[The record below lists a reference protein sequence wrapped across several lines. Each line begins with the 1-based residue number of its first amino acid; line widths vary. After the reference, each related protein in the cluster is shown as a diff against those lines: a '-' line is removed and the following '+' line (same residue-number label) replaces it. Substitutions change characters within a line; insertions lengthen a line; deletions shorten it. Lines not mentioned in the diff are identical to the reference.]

1 MNENETIAQRAFEL
15 FQDALQKNQLELARL
30 YLLNA
35 VTHNPEQNY
44 IEAYVSLI
52 EKHPDNERYNVVS
65 QVSNILSVAALQGK
79 PENIPTILDVQVK
92 LAKIADASI
101 DCPNQNEHKGESL
114 NDFYSEYAWEKVI
127 ESNKQN
133 DIEYV
138 KARNIA
144 MRTII
149 DSGELST
156 EEQTSFEREFELS
169 LSYMEWLNKKLQL
182 EENIKVL
189 QTNIKSD
196 EPFFVHMEALCKE
209 CHILIDHLCMLNIP
223 QQLKGE
229 SWHKQIDDLEALLR
243 TCEQRIVEKKDT
255 PAVIKLCNEG
265 NEISKVYFP
274 LTEPEPALGKGCK
287 TEFIEKIRDFLV
299 RASSVAQT
307 LTSEKLSQSL
317 SEVIKTVSKLGRE
330 KEVERYAAYQHYS
343 AKLCASAIKNFHNV
357 TWVWE
362 KDADKILIESKIANI
377 DESLLCPECAEIYH
391 SARGMLQEKLDKKDS
406 RIDFQVACVTSPKI
420 RLESF

>member
-1 MNENETIAQRAFEL
+1 MNDNETVAQKAFEL

-35 VTHNPEQNY
+35 VTHNPEQKY
-44 IEAYVSLI
+44 IEAYVTLI
-52 EKHPDNERYNVVS
+52 EKTPKNERYNVVN

-79 PENIPTILDVQVK
+79 PENIPLILTVQEE
-92 LAKIADASI
+92 LTKIADASI
-101 DCPNQNEHKGESL
+101 ETPNQNECKGEPL
-114 NDFYSEYAWEKVI
+114 NDFYNEYAWEKII

-156 EEQTSFEREFELS
+156 EEQTSFEKEFELS
-169 LSYMEWLNKKLQL
+169 LSYMEWLNKKSQL
-182 EENIKVL
+182 EENIKII
-189 QTNIKSD
+189 QTNINKD

-223 QQLKGE
+223 QQLKNKN
-229 SWHKQIDDLEALLR
+229 WHKQIDDLETLLR
-243 TCEQRIVEKKDT
+243 TCEQSLVEKKDT
-255 PAVIKLCNEG
+255 PTVIKLCNEG
-265 NEISKVYFP
+265 NEICREYFP
-274 LTEPEPALGKGCK
+274 LTEPEPALGKGRK
-287 TEFIEKIRDFLV
+287 TEYIEKIRDFLV

-307 LTSEKLSQSL
+307 LTSEKLSKSL
-317 SEVIKTVSKLGRE
+317 SEVIKTVNKLGRE
-330 KEVERYAAYQHYS
+330 KEVERYAAYQRYS
-343 AKLCASAIKNFHNV
+343 AKLCAAAIKNFHNV

-362 KDADKILIESKIANI
+362 KDADKILTECKIANI

-391 SARGMLQEKLDKKDS
+391 SARGMLQEKLDKQAS
-406 RIDFQVACVTSPKI
+406 RIDFQVACVTAPKI
-420 RLESF
+420 QLESF

>member
-1 MNENETIAQRAFEL
+1 MNENEKNAQKAFEL
-15 FQDALQKNQLELARL
+15 FQGALQKNQLELARL

-35 VTHNPEQNY
+35 VTHSPEENY

-52 EKHPDNERYNVVS
+52 EKHPDNERYNVVN

-79 PENIPTILDVQVK
+79 PENIPVVLAVQEK
-92 LAKIADASI
+92 LTKIADASI
-101 DCPNQNEHKGESL
+101 DYPNLNEHKEEPL
-114 NDFYSEYAWEKVI
+114 NDFYSEYAWEKII

-196 EPFFVHMEALCKE
+196 EPFFAYMDALCKE
-209 CHILIDHLCMLNIP
+209 CRILIDHLCVFNIP
-223 QQLKGE
+223 HQLKKE
-229 SWHKQIDDLEALLR
+229 NWRKQIDNLDTLLR
-243 TCEQRIVEKKDT
+243 TCEQGVVEKKDT
-255 PAVIKLCNEG
+255 PTVDKLCYEG
-265 NEISKVYFP
+265 QEICKESFP
-274 LTEPEPALGKGCK
+274 LTVPEPALGKGRK
-287 TEFIEKIRDFLV
+287 TQFIEKVRDFLV
-299 RASSVAQT
+299 RASAVAQS
-307 LTSEKLSQSL
+307 LTSEKLSQRL
-317 SEVIKTVSKLGRE
+317 SEVIKAVSKVGRE
-330 KEVERYAAYQHYS
+330 KEVERYAAYQRYC
-343 AKLCASAIKNFHNV
+343 AELCAAAIKNFHDV
-357 TWVWE
+357 TWVSK
-362 KDADKILIESKIANI
+362 KDADKILTECKIANI
-377 DESLLCPECAEIYH
+377 DESLLCPECSEIYH
-391 SARGMLQEKLDKKDS
+391 SARGMLQEKLPKKES
-406 RIDFQVACVTSPKI
+406 RINFQVACVTSPKI
-420 RLESF
+420 QVESF